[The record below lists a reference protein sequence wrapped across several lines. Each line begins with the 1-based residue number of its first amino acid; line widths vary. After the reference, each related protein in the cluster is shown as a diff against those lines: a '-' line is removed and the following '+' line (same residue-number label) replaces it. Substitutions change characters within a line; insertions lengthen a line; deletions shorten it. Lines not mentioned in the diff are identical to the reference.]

1 MREGEGEVERE
12 RIARQREWREGED
25 ERWGRMSCRS
35 SFVSSSGLGR
45 DRIAL
50 RRESD
55 SSEDEAIQR
64 RSMDARQLISD
75 SYALAQAYVQESRR
89 RLKVKQ
95 SNWARK

>member
-1 MREGEGEVERE
+1 MGEGEGEVERE

-64 RSMDARQLISD
+64 RAKDAGEFVSD
-75 SYALAQAYVQESRR
+75 SH
-89 RLKVKQ
+89 
-95 SNWARK
+95 